1 MTNEDKQLIADYMT
15 WEKDKLQIGYW
26 RPVDN
31 DLAIVNFDPN
41 DASLCVQEMQKRG
54 DWEYFVGD
62 IEDTLIYTRYHKE
75 HHSYKAVLA
84 AWLLNAENFFNAMS
98 EWLRERGNEEL

>member
-31 DLAIVNFDPN
+31 DLAIVNFDLN
-41 DASLCVQEMQKRG
+41 DAGLCVAEIQKRG
-54 DWEYFVGD
+54 EWWGFFDFISSNPPEGRIYPHEYV
-62 IEDTLIYTRYHKE
+62 
-75 HHSYKAVLA
+75 
-84 AWLLNAENFFNAMS
+84 AWLFVAENFFGAMS
-98 EWLRERGNEEL
+98 AWIKEGKK